1 MHKIVGGRRKEV
13 LKRMPK
19 AVLLGMI
26 NNCPTLI

>member
-1 MHKIVGGRRKEV
+1 MDKIVGGRRKEV
-13 LKRMPK
+13 LKKMQK

>member
-13 LKRMPK
+13 PKRMQK

-26 NNCPTLI
+26 IAQH

>member
-13 LKRMPK
+13 LKKMQK

-26 NNCPTLI
+26 NNCPEI